1 MVRPPGNSITVT
13 LAAVER
19 PPSLVE
25 KVRDQLT
32 ELLRRDRP
40 EVETWLPPER
50 ELALQ
55 LRVSRSVVREATK
68 RLESQGLV
76 EIQHGIGIRG
86 VDRLHRPLNESLALL
101 LPEESDRMQS
111 LVEARLS
118 IEPDAAAFA
127 AERATSAQLEGL
139 RRVHLQLESA
149 PDHAAAVAADS
160 AFHHA
165 IAEASGNLIYR
176 LILDSLADL
185 GRESRL
191 RSIGRVGKQPAVAQH
206 ASILE
211 AIEHR
216 NPESARTLMRSHV
229 LAAVVDLDLSGL
241 KTQGA
246 EPAENRPGTTRR
258 SPR

>member
-1 MVRPPGNSITVT
+1 VT
-13 LAAVER
+13 FAAVER

-32 ELLRRDRP
+32 ELLRRNLP

-101 LPEESDRMQS
+101 LPQESDRMQS
-111 LVEARLS
+111 LIEARLS

-127 AERATSAQLEGL
+127 AERATSAQLEAL

-165 IAEASGNLIYR
+165 IADASGYVFYR
-176 LILDSLADL
+176 LILDSLGDL

-216 NPESARTLMRSHV
+216 DPDSARSLMRSHV

-241 KTQGA
+241 KTLGA
-246 EPAENRPGTTRR
+246 KNA
-258 SPR
+258 

>member
-1 MVRPPGNSITVT
+1 MTF
-13 LAAVER
+13 AAVER

-32 ELLRRDRP
+32 ELLRRNLP

-111 LVEARLS
+111 LIEARLS

-216 NPESARTLMRSHV
+216 DPDSARTLMRSHV

-246 EPAENRPGTTRR
+246 KPAENRPGTARR

>member
-1 MVRPPGNSITVT
+1 MTFS
-13 LAAVER
+13 AVER

-32 ELLRRDRP
+32 ELLRRNLP

-86 VDRLHRPLNESLALL
+86 VDRLHRPLNESLAFL
-101 LPEESDRMQS
+101 LPEESDRMQA
-111 LVEARLS
+111 LIEARLS

-216 NPESARTLMRSHV
+216 DPDSARTLMRSHV

-246 EPAENRPGTTRR
+246 KPAENRPGTTRR

>member
-1 MVRPPGNSITVT
+1 MVRPPDNTNTVT

-25 KVRDQLT
+25 KVRDQLAA
-32 ELLRRDRP
+32 LLRSNQP

-86 VDRLHRPLNESLALL
+86 VDRLHRPLNESLSLL
-101 LPEESDRMQS
+101 LPEEADRMQS

-127 AERATSAQLEGL
+127 AERATSAQLEDL

-160 AFHHA
+160 AFHHS

-191 RSIGRVGKQPAVAQH
+191 RSIGRVGKEPAVAQH
-206 ASILE
+206 ALILE
-211 AIEHR
+211 AIASR
-216 NPESARTLMRSHV
+216 DPDSARRLMRSHV

-241 KTQGA
+241 NTKGA
-246 EPAENRPGTTRR
+246 QTA
-258 SPR
+258 